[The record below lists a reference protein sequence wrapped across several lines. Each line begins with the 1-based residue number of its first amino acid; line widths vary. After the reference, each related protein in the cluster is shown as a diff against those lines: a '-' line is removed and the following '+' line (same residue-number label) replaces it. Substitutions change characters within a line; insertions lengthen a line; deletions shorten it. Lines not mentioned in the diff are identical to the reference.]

1 MSRLLGFVVHILRTT
16 RHFLGLQQFRFTP
29 SPIRIGPNI
38 TIRRHFQ
45 VSILGGAN
53 PVAQTLCLLLK
64 EHPFI
69 NRLLLLDCPKSTSG
83 VGMDLS
89 HIPSEP
95 KVEGVT
101 YSENTA
107 LNSTDIVV
115 IASAAHRKLFQTDY
129 DLFRTNTSLIIN
141 AVTEICTFCPKA
153 FIVDLTEPI
162 NYTVPFLS
170 LVLEDRNA
178 YDKGKVLGVT
188 GRDAMRAQACLQQL
202 YKLPS
207 NKPITVPVICG
218 HSATTSVPLLSHVT
232 PWFNIDTFAAV
243 MITEHV
249 RGTEKKL
256 ITVKGGQGQSS
267 LSIAYAGF
275 WTVTAILKAL
285 SGSPM
290 KHVAFVANDEY
301 KTKYF
306 AAPATITKDGITEV
320 TNYQIL
326 SILEAA
332 YMQNAVRELA
342 NDVYCSEMYFK
353 ELKENTPFKI

>member
-1 MSRLLGFVVHILRTT
+1 MSRLLGFLAHILGTT
-16 RHFLGLQQFRFTP
+16 RYFSGLQPWLVRN
-29 SPIRIGPNI
+29 GPHI

-45 VSILGGAN
+45 VSILGGSN

-69 NRLLLLDCPKSTSG
+69 SRLLLLDCTKSTCG
-83 VGMDLS
+83 VAMDLS

-95 KVEGVT
+95 IVQGLT
-101 YSENTA
+101 YSKNTA
-107 LNSTDIVV
+107 LASTDIVV
-115 IASAAHRKLFQTDY
+115 VASAEPRKLFQTDY

-141 AVTEICTFCPKA
+141 SMKEICTYCPKA

-162 NYTVPFLS
+162 NYTVPFIS
-170 LVLEDRNA
+170 LVLEASNA

-202 YKLPS
+202 YKLPPD
-207 NKPITVPVICG
+207 KPISVPVICG
-218 HSATTSVPLLSHVT
+218 HSPTTTVPLLSHVT
-232 PWFNIDTFAAV
+232 PWFNVNNFAAV

-249 RGTEKKL
+249 RGTENKL
-256 ITVKGGQGQSS
+256 ITVKGGEGQSS
-267 LSIAYAGF
+267 ISMAYAGF
-275 WTVTAILKAL
+275 WTVAAILKAL
-285 SGSPM
+285 SGCPM
-290 KHVAFVANDEY
+290 KHIAFVANDEY

-320 TNYQIL
+320 ANYKVL

-332 YMQNAVRELA
+332 YLQNAIRELA
-342 NDVYCSEMYFK
+342 NDVSHSEMYFK
-353 ELKENTPFKI
+353 ELKEKNPFKI